1 MTILE
6 IGKKAPDFKIKST
19 NEREIKLSDYKGK
32 TIVLFFQPK
41 DNPPGC
47 TQENQDFRDNI
58 KNFEKLDTVV
68 LGISRDKLKTHENFK
83 KKHELPFEL
92 LADEDEAVC
101 NLFGVMKEKKM
112 FGKTVHGIERSTF
125 IIDESG
131 KIAFMW
137 RKVKVPG
144 HVEEVL
150 EKVKEL

>member
-1 MTILE
+1 MATLE
-6 IGKKAPDFKIKST
+6 IGNNAPNFKIKST
-19 NEREIKLSDYKGK
+19 SEKEISLADYKGK
-32 TIVLFFQPK
+32 KIVLFFYPK
-41 DNPPGC
+41 DNTPGC

-58 KNFEKLDTVV
+58 KKFEKLDTVV

-92 LADEDEAVC
+92 LADEDESVC

-131 KIAFMW
+131 KIVFLW

-144 HVEEVL
+144 HVEEVFNKL
-150 EKVKEL
+150 KEL